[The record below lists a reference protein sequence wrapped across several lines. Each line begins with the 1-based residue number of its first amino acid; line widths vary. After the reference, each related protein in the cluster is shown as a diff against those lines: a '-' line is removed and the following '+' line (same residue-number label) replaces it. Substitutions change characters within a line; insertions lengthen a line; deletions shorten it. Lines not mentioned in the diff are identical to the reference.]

1 MKRITGWLVLVPL
14 CVVLVVFTLANR
26 QMVEVRFDPM
36 SSASSLVSPVEV
48 PMFVVIYAMLLVG
61 VVLGGVAT
69 WFTQG
74 RQRREKRKWRRQARK
89 LEQDQLRQQNEAGSG
104 PDRPQLFDVS

>member
-1 MKRITGWLVLVPL
+1 MMKRITGWLVLVPL

-26 QMVEVRFDPM
+26 QMVEVRFDPI
-36 SSASSLVSPVEV
+36 SPLNPLISPVEV

-74 RQRREKRKWRRQARK
+74 RQRREKRKWRRQAKK
-89 LEQDQLRQQNEAGSG
+89 LEQEQRQDSETGSG
-104 PDRPQLFDVS
+104 STRARLFDAS

>member
-1 MKRITGWLVLVPL
+1 MIKRITGWLVLVPL

-26 QMVEVRFDPM
+26 QMVEVRFDPI
-36 SSASSLVSPVEV
+36 SPLNPLISPVEV
-48 PMFVVIYAMLLVG
+48 PMFIVIYAMLLLG

-74 RQRREKRKWRRQARK
+74 RQRREKRKWRRQAKK
-89 LEQDQLRQQNEAGSG
+89 LEQEQRQDSETGSG
-104 PDRPQLFDVS
+104 STKPRLFDAS